1 MFANPGLFIV
11 TRHTVLS
18 HSQPLSVIAHKHALA
33 LCQSK
38 WHYIAVIPDC
48 VTLKPQF
55 VCWLPDPSL
64 NFYTHPT
71 SPVPLSLWEHEQ
83 TLFFY
88 YCGKFKDTTQF
99 PPPAWFLPSSARES
113 TGPWGHRAAPWSVRP
128 ESQDVEVA
136 CLGAV
141 AGNRTWEERIV
152 KALMSGFPTSAPLGW
167 KEQATHTHTHTH
179 THLCQTTVKGLRPE
193 LHSTGSTA
201 TLKGRQKRNL
211 IKDSVSLF
219 GSHVASNLVW
229 QRAGSLG
236 GRGGGLALQV
246 SGHAGSY
253 QEQQFDSAETAG
265 VMSALILSEEVVLT
279 LAVVFAA
286 SRMGGVRLVLFPP

>member
-1 MFANPGLFIV
+1 MQGHVPLIQVQHVPRHHLPPCSTALVISAHTPEYLCPNLGYFSLMFANPGLFIV

-18 HSQPLSVIAHKHALA
+18 HSQPLSVIAHKHTLA

-64 NFYTHPT
+64 NFHTHPT
-71 SPVPLSLWEHEQ
+71 SPVPVLVRTW
-83 TLFFY
+83 TNTVFFY
-88 YCGKFKDTTQF
+88 YCGKFEDTTQCPPN
-99 PPPAWFLPSSARES
+99 PPPPPGSSHPRLARAL
-113 TGPWGHRAAPWSVRP
+113 GPRGHGAAPWSVRP

-152 KALMSGFPTSAPLGW
+152 KALMSGFPTSAPPGW

-179 THLCQTTVKGLRPE
+179 THTPLSNNWQGLEARASFHRVNSNTERQADEEPNQGFCQ
-193 LHSTGSTA
+193 
-201 TLKGRQKRNL
+201 
-211 IKDSVSLF
+211 
-219 GSHVASNLVW
+219 LVW
-229 QRAGSLG
+229 QTCC
-236 GRGGGLALQV
+236 
-246 SGHAGSY
+246 
-253 QEQQFDSAETAG
+253 F
-265 VMSALILSEEVVLT
+265 
-279 LAVVFAA
+279 
-286 SRMGGVRLVLFPP
+286 